1 MFLIRHAD
9 VGDATGI
16 GSVHAESWRT
26 TYRGIVP
33 DAFLEAIDVDK
44 WSERQR
50 RYMTEAPD
58 DAVSLVAEVDGQI
71 VGWAVGGPN
80 REPEL
85 DHVGELYAIYLLAE
99 HQRRGLG
106 LKLTVATARWLM
118 DAGMESMAVWVL
130 ADNHKARRF
139 YEALGAEYCQERE
152 VDIGGADLAEVAY
165 GWSDLSRLGI
175 LNEGAGD
182 SLRSRTAC

>member
-1 MFLIRHAD
+1 MFLIRHAE
-9 VGDATGI
+9 VGDAAGI

-33 DAFLEAIDVDK
+33 DAYLDAIDVDE

-50 RYMTEAPD
+50 RYMAEAPD
-58 DAVSLVAEVDGQI
+58 DAVSLVAEVEGQV

-85 DHVGELYAIYLLAE
+85 DHAGELYAVYLLPE
-99 HQRRGLG
+99 HQRKGIG
-106 LKLTVATARWLM
+106 LKLTMAIARWLM
-118 DAGMESMAVWVL
+118 DTGVESMAVWVL
-130 ADNHKARRF
+130 ADNHTARRF

-152 VDIGGADLAEVAY
+152 VKVGGADLAEVAY
-165 GWSDLSRLGI
+165 RWSDLSRLGI
-175 LNEGAGD
+175 PNECAE
-182 SLRSRTAC
+182 

>member
-1 MFLIRHAD
+1 MD
-9 VGDATGI
+9 
-16 GSVHAESWRT
+16 E
-26 TYRGIVP
+26 
-33 DAFLEAIDVDK
+33 

-58 DAVSLVAEVDGQI
+58 DAASLVAEVDGQI

-85 DHVGELYAIYLLAE
+85 DHAGELYAIYLLSG

-106 LKLTVATARWLM
+106 LKLTAATARWLA
-118 DAGMESMAVWVL
+118 DAGMESMVVWVL
-130 ADNHKARRF
+130 AANHQARRF

-152 VDIGGADLAEVAY
+152 VNIGGADLAEVAY
-165 GWSDLSRLGI
+165 GWSDLSRLGTVK
-175 LNEGAGD
+175 ERGE
-182 SLRSRTAC
+182 